1 MIYFPQ
7 LLTGAMSQ
15 YPISRGR
22 EARTAVTF
30 GHEGHAVK
38 LADPDDQAVRW
49 ELPLTGLTD
58 SEWAAIEAVF
68 HECEGSLQPFCFLDP
83 AHNLLS
89 WSEELQREVWHKDA
103 LLRLTE
109 GLSDVFGGTQA
120 TQIVN
125 VGQTEQTIWQVLDV
139 PASFHYCLSVYARSV
154 QATEVRLKQWCTA
167 VSRSTAATVWSGWGR
182 VLLSA
187 NLAFSEERVYF
198 GLGLPA
204 GASVEV
210 CGLQVEAQRGASEYK
225 RTYDRGGIY
234 PRARFAS
241 DELGVLTD
249 GPDSHSSI
257 IRITAGVRQ
266 S

>member
-1 MIYFPQ
+1 MVYFPQ

-15 YPISRGR
+15 YPISRR
-22 EARTAVTF
+22 RDTRTTVTF

-49 ELPLTGLTD
+49 EMQFTGLTD

-68 HECEGSLQPFCFLDP
+68 HACEGSLRPFCFLDP

-89 WSEELQREVWHKDA
+89 WSEELQRAIWQKDP
-103 LLRLTE
+103 LLQTTE
-109 GLSDVFGGTQA
+109 GLNDIFGGTQA
-120 TQIVN
+120 TRIMN
-125 VGQTEQTIWQVLDV
+125 IGQTEQTIWQVLDV

-167 VSRSTAATVWSGWGR
+167 SSRSTAATVSSGWR
-182 VLLSA
+182 RLLLSA
-187 NLAFSEERVYF
+187 NLESSEEGVHF
-198 GLGLPA
+198 GLGLAA

-210 CGLQVEAQRGASEYK
+210 YGLQVEAQKAASEYK
-225 RTYDRGGIY
+225 RTHDQGGIY

-241 DELGVLTD
+241 DELRVLTD
-249 GPDSHSSI
+249 GPDNHSSV

-266 S
+266 N